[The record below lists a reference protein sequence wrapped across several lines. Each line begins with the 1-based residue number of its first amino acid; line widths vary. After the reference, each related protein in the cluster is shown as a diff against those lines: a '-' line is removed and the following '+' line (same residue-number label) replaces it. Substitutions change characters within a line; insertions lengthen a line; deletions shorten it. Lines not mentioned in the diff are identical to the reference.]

1 MDAPVRTARDVVP
14 AVLELRAR
22 IPHGHPSAAVLGEE
36 RLGAAV
42 AVAPNAA
49 LTAHYLALGA
59 SELEL
64 RALDGRQR
72 PVEKVAIDHEIGLAL
87 LRLGGP
93 PLTPVTVASS
103 EGVRP
108 GQPVFML
115 TCAGGGDRKGATGH
129 VTDVGPFEAFWEY
142 MLDRAIMTTMPNP
155 GLAGAPLF
163 DVRGGMIGVVSLGLS
178 AVGRYSLAVP
188 SALYLE
194 RREELLGN
202 QPRTRPARAWIGFY
216 PQASDDG
223 VVITGVVPGGPAE
236 RGGLAQGD
244 VVLSLDGVPASSLR
258 ELYLALWRHA
268 PGARFGIKLLR
279 DDSLVEVHLLAGDR
293 DRFYR

>member
-1 MDAPVRTARDVVP
+1 
-14 AVLELRAR
+14 
-22 IPHGHPSAAVLGEE
+22 
-36 RLGAAV
+36 
-42 AVAPNAA
+42 
-49 LTAHYLALGA
+49 
-59 SELEL
+59 
-64 RALDGRQR
+64 
-72 PVEKVAIDHEIGLAL
+72 
-87 LRLGGP
+87 
-93 PLTPVTVASS
+93 
-103 EGVRP
+103 
-108 GQPVFML
+108 
-115 TCAGGGDRKGATGH
+115 
-129 VTDVGPFEAFWEY
+129 
-142 MLDRAIMTTMPNP
+142 
-155 GLAGAPLF
+155 
-163 DVRGGMIGVVSLGLS
+163 MIGVVSLGLA

-194 RREELLGN
+194 RREELLGD

-279 DDSLVEVHLLAGDR
+279 DDSLVEIHVLAGDR

>member
-1 MDAPVRTARDVVP
+1 MDALVRTARDVVP

-22 IPHGHPSAAVLGEE
+22 IPQAHPSAAVLGEE

-49 LTAHYLALGA
+49 LTAHYLVLGA
-59 SELEL
+59 SDL
-64 RALDGRQR
+64 RLAALDGRRR
-72 PVEKVAIDHEIGLAL
+72 PVEKVTIDHEIGLAL
-87 LRLGGP
+87 LQLGGP
-93 PLTPVTVASS
+93 ALSPVTVVSS
-103 EGVRP
+103 DGVRP

-115 TCAGGGDRKGATGH
+115 TCAGAGERKGATGH

-142 MLDRAIMTTMPNP
+142 MLDRAIMTTILNP
-155 GLAGAPLF
+155 GLAGAALL
-163 DVRGGMIGVVSLGLS
+163 DARGSLVGIVSLGLA
-178 AVGRYSLAVP
+178 AVARYSLAVP

-202 QPRTRPARAWIGFY
+202 QQRTRPARAWIGFY

-223 VVITGVVPGGPAE
+223 VVVTGVVPGGPAE

-244 VVLSLDGVPASSLR
+244 VVLSLDGVPVSSLR

-268 PGARFGIKLLR
+268 PGARFGLKLLR
-279 DDSLVEVHLLAGDR
+279 DATLVEVLLTAGDR